1 MDSQSAATLSQNN
14 QSKNTVVS
22 LAKGNNWDEI
32 KKARAQIAV
41 YSVQK
46 AAERVLL
53 QKQK

>member
-1 MDSQSAATLSQNN
+1 MDSQSAATLNH
-14 QSKNTVVS
+14 NTQPRNTLAS
-22 LAKGNNWDEI
+22 LAKQQNWDEI

-53 QKQK
+53 QK